1 MDNPLLC
8 KYTPILTRSLSF
20 PVRTARRGE
29 QQRLGLERGRELELQ
44 PEREHERERE
54 RAARRRRAAPGRR
67 RAHLPHA
74 HVGGRAAEHARA
86 NPSRPEPTRAD
97 TSRPE
102 PTGAHSDTGLGTR
115 ADARRQSGMPKAH
128 DVCGVGLPSSFVQRS
143 NVSDIVEDGFVNV
156 SGTCRAVRSRG
167 SSCSRPPCD
176 RTNIFRANETE
187 NIFT

>member
-29 QQRLGLERGRELELQ
+29 LQRLGRGRGRELELQ

-86 NPSRPEPTRAD
+86 EPTRAD
-97 TSRPE
+97 TSAL
-102 PTGAHSDTGLGTR
+102 GHGTR
-115 ADARRQSGMPKAH
+115 NARGRETTVRNAEGSPCM
-128 DVCGVGLPSSFVQRS
+128 R
-143 NVSDIVEDGFVNV
+143 
-156 SGTCRAVRSRG
+156 SGTSELLCPTLKCV
-167 SSCSRPPCD
+167 
-176 RTNIFRANETE
+176 
-187 NIFT
+187 